1 MMKTPKAKRLN
12 HFKTGIFASLDQKK
26 QQLIDEG
33 RTIYNLSIGT
43 PDFTPHPDV
52 MKAVSDA
59 SLEASNYKYALTEMP
74 ELVETLIGY
83 YKNRFG
89 VELKEDE
96 IVAVHGSQEG
106 IGHIGLALCDEKDVV
121 LLPDPG
127 YPIFEVGA
135 YFGQAEIY
143 YYPLLE
149 KNGYLPCLS
158 EIDEKI
164 LERTKFIILSYP
176 SNPVGAVA
184 TKEVYREIIALA
196 KKYGFIIVNDN
207 AYSDIIFDGNESFSF
222 LSLDGAKD
230 VGIEFYSL
238 SKSFNITGARISFAL
253 GNKEILDAF
262 RLLRSQYD
270 FGVFKPVQ
278 YGAIAAMR
286 LDRSYVEAQR
296 LEYSRRR
303 DALCSGLRSI
313 GWNVPDSKGTM
324 FVWAPLP
331 KGYDDSVKFCNLL
344 MEKTGVICTPGS
356 AFGKNGEGYVRF
368 ALVKSVDELEKIT
381 KIIGESNIVNRL

>member
-1 MMKTPKAKRLN
+1 MKTAQAARMG
-12 HFKTGIFASLDQKK
+12 HFQTGIFASLDEKK
-26 QQLIDEG
+26 QAMINEG

-43 PDFTPHPDV
+43 PDFKPHESV
-52 MKAVSDA
+52 MRAVS
-59 SLEASNYKYALTEMP
+59 EACLDSENYKYALTELP
-74 ELVETLIGY
+74 VLTETFIEY

-89 VELKEDE
+89 VVLSPDE
-96 IVAVHGSQEG
+96 ITAVHGSQEG
-106 IGHIGLALCDEKDVV
+106 IGHIGLALCNKGDVV

-135 YFGQAEIY
+135 YFGEADIH

-149 KNGYLPCLS
+149 KNNYLPKLS
-158 EIDEKI
+158 ELDEDVLK
-164 LERTKFIILSYP
+164 RTKFIILSYP

-184 TKEVYREIIALA
+184 TKEVYNEIIALA

-238 SKSFNITGARISFAL
+238 SKSFNVTGARISFAV
-253 GNKEILDAF
+253 GNKEVLDAF

-278 YGAIAAMR
+278 YGAVAAMKLDGSVVENQR
-286 LDRSYVEAQR
+286 LDYQK
-296 LEYSRRR
+296 RR
-303 DALCSGLRSI
+303 DALCAGLRKI
-313 GWNVPDSKGTM
+313 GWNVPNSKGTM

-331 KGYDDSVKFCNLL
+331 RGYTDSVKFCDEL
-344 MEKTGVICTPGS
+344 MEKTGVICTPGT

-368 ALVKSVDELEKIT
+368 ALVKSAEELEKIVS
-381 KIIGESNIVNRL
+381 IISKSGIVK